1 MMLENRYGL
10 YALDIYRVSLDF
22 YRELLG
28 VIERVGND
36 HVTRQGKR
44 AAESVLLNIGEAHP
58 ARGADRARRFQVAFS
73 EASECTVVIDILELR
88 GDVAAEQLA
97 RLRELNR
104 RQGAMLRRLSHRR

>member
-1 MMLENRYGL
+1 MKPETNTRTGLYGL
-10 YALDIYRVSLDF
+10 DVYRVSLDF

-58 ARGADRARRFQVAFS
+58 ARRYCSQ
-73 EASECTVVIDILELR
+73 
-88 GDVAAEQLA
+88 
-97 RLRELNR
+97 
-104 RQGAMLRRLSHRR
+104 